1 MGGDARTNAVLDC
14 LITHF
19 LCAEAGQAGQR
30 DRQRVRGGL
39 CYFSFIVVVLC
50 NDALLCSAWFES
62 GDGEG
67 APPVC
72 STNPSLAMLCLCCA
86 THTHTHTHESG
97 GLTRPCRL
105 GSQAREGASGRW
117 KKQLTL
123 DLLGSSFDDAGRCR
137 HLIARLKTFCPTRS
151 EGQGGTGQSRAGGK
165 SEGGGLWRLP
175 VWTLDQDERVSSG
188 VRGVCMLPDETA
200 VS

>member
-1 MGGDARTNAVLDC
+1 MQRRLALLGVVRERGRGGCAARVLYKPVAGDAVP
-14 LITHF
+14 
-19 LCAEAGQAGQR
+19 
-30 DRQRVRGGL
+30 
-39 CYFSFIVVVLC
+39 VLC
-50 NDALLCSAWFES
+50 
-62 GDGEG
+62 
-67 APPVC
+67 
-72 STNPSLAMLCLCCA
+72 
-86 THTHTHTHESG
+86 HTHAHTHESG